1 MCLNYYSSASPFLL
15 AARLLLLLLLQ
26 LQLLLLLTVMVMMVM
41 MNVLVVVLLLLE
53 LVGAGAMTL
62 PSMVEATTSAAA
74 LGLVLG
80 ELGFA
85 LDGLGR
91 RYQVV
96 LGIIELS

>member
-1 MCLNYYSSASPFLL
+1 MCLNYYSSVAPFLL
-15 AARLLLLLLLQ
+15 AALLLLLLLLQ
-26 LQLLLLLTVMVMMVM
+26 LQLLLLTVVVMMVM
-41 MNVLVVVLLLLE
+41 VNVLVVVLLLLE

-91 RYQVV
+91 RCQVV
-96 LGIIELS
+96 LGIIKFS